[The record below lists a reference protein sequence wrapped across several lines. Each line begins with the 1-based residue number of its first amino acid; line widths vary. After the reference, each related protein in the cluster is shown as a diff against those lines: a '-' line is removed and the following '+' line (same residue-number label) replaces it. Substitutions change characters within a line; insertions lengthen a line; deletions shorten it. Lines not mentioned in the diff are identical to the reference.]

1 MKKSDLLAAAG
12 FAVALV
18 LFLILSGA
26 FYTVDQT
33 EQVIITQFGQPVGN
47 PITEPG
53 LHFKIPFVQ
62 SVNSLD
68 KRFLEWDGAP
78 VAIPTRDKTYIHV
91 DTFARWRIEDPKT
104 YFVRL
109 HDERSAQSRLEDI
122 LGSETR
128 NSIAKHDLIEIVRTD
143 KNRQPLHDESLKGGP
158 TGAIGVL
165 PPIEF
170 GRQKIEEEIK
180 TAAAQKLAGFGI
192 AVLDF
197 RIKRVN
203 YNPDV
208 LDRIYQRMISER
220 LQIAQRFR
228 SEGEGE
234 SARIAG
240 QRERDLNEIQSNAY
254 RRVQEIRGEA
264 DAKATE
270 IYARAY
276 TQNPQAAEF
285 YVFLKTLET
294 YHKIFSKDST
304 LVLSTDSDIFT
315 LLKHAATKTTGSPI
329 PLETPAKPLQLVE
342 ARYRL
347 LKPVLDHLTLGQDGI
362 QYYAYGVIKAQIFQ
376 LTRCTE
382 RERYLHLIAFI
393 AHQYYRLHD
402 NQVDVLLTS
411 LQSFHNSALREHK
424 DQCYSA
430 TRAAQ

>member
-1 MKKSDLLAAAG
+1 MKPFG
-12 FAVALV
+12 VGVALAV
-18 LFLILSGA
+18 FAAILALIGLLGM
-26 FYTVDQT
+26 FYTVNQT
-33 EQVIITQFGQPVGN
+33 EQVIITQFGKPVGE

-53 LHFKIPFVQ
+53 LHFKLPFVQ

-68 KRFLEWDGAP
+68 NRFLEWDGAP

-91 DTFARWRIEDPKT
+91 ETFARWRIEDPKT

-143 KNRQPLHDESLKGGP
+143 KDRTPQPDESLKGG
-158 TGAIGVL
+158 TGVGTIGVL

-170 GRQKIEEEIK
+170 GRLKIEEEIK
-180 TAAAQKLAGFGI
+180 SAAAGKLAEFGI
-192 AVLDF
+192 ALLDF

-220 LQIAQRFR
+220 MQIAQRFR

-240 QRERDLNEIQSNAY
+240 QRERDLNEIQSKAY
-254 RRVQEIRGEA
+254 WQVQQIRGEA
-264 DAKATE
+264 DAKAIE

-285 YVFLKTLET
+285 YAFLKTMDT
-294 YHKIFSKDST
+294 YHKIFTKDST
-304 LVLSTDSDIFT
+304 LVLSTDSDLFS
-315 LLKHAATKTTGSPI
+315 LLKRATPKSKGPPI
-329 PLETPAKPLQLVE
+329 SIESAAKP
-342 ARYRL
+342 
-347 LKPVLDHLTLGQDGI
+347 PP
-362 QYYAYGVIKAQIFQ
+362 
-376 LTRCTE
+376 
-382 RERYLHLIAFI
+382 
-393 AHQYYRLHD
+393 
-402 NQVDVLLTS
+402 
-411 LQSFHNSALREHK
+411 
-424 DQCYSA
+424 
-430 TRAAQ
+430 

>member
-1 MKKSDLLAAAG
+1 MKKSNLLAAAV

-33 EQVIITQFGQPVGN
+33 EQVIITQFGQPVGD

-91 DTFARWRIEDPKT
+91 NTFARWRIEDPKL

-143 KNRQPLHDESLKGGP
+143 KNRQPLRDETLKGGP
-158 TGAIGVL
+158 TGTIGVL

-170 GRQKIEEEIK
+170 GRLKIEEEIK
-180 TAAAQKLAGFGI
+180 AAATQKLAEFGI

-228 SEGEGE
+228 SEGEGQ

-285 YVFLKTLET
+285 YAFLKTLET

-304 LVLSTDSDIFT
+304 LVLSTGSDIFA

-329 PLETPAKPLQLVE
+329 PLETPAKPS
-342 ARYRL
+342 
-347 LKPVLDHLTLGQDGI
+347 P
-362 QYYAYGVIKAQIFQ
+362 
-376 LTRCTE
+376 
-382 RERYLHLIAFI
+382 
-393 AHQYYRLHD
+393 
-402 NQVDVLLTS
+402 
-411 LQSFHNSALREHK
+411 
-424 DQCYSA
+424 
-430 TRAAQ
+430 

>member
-1 MKKSDLLAAAG
+1 MKKSHLLAAAV

-18 LFLILSGA
+18 LLLILSGA

-53 LHFKIPFVQ
+53 LHFKISFVQ

-91 DTFARWRIEDPKT
+91 NTFARWRIEDPKL

-143 KNRQPLHDESLKGGP
+143 KNRQPLRDETLKGGP
-158 TGAIGVL
+158 TGTIGVL

-170 GRQKIEEEIK
+170 GRLKIEEEIK
-180 TAAAQKLAGFGI
+180 AASTQKLAEFGI

-228 SEGEGE
+228 SEGEGQ

-329 PLETPAKPLQLVE
+329 PLETPAKPS
-342 ARYRL
+342 
-347 LKPVLDHLTLGQDGI
+347 P
-362 QYYAYGVIKAQIFQ
+362 
-376 LTRCTE
+376 
-382 RERYLHLIAFI
+382 
-393 AHQYYRLHD
+393 
-402 NQVDVLLTS
+402 
-411 LQSFHNSALREHK
+411 
-424 DQCYSA
+424 
-430 TRAAQ
+430 

>member
-1 MKKSDLLAAAG
+1 MRKSHLLRAAVIT
-12 FAVALV
+12 AVLV

-33 EQVIITQFGQPVGN
+33 EQVILTQFGQPVGD
-47 PITEPG
+47 PITNPG
-53 LHFKIPFVQ
+53 LHFKMPFVQ
-62 SVNSLD
+62 NVNSLD

-91 DTFARWRIEDPKT
+91 NTFARWRIENPKL

-109 HDERSAQSRLEDI
+109 HDERSALSRLEDI

-143 KNRQPLHDESLKGGP
+143 KDRQPLHDETLKGGP
-158 TGAIGVL
+158 TGTIGVL
-165 PPIEF
+165 PPIKF
-170 GRQKIEEEIK
+170 GRLKIEEEIK
-180 TAAAQKLAGFGI
+180 AAATQKLAEFGI
-192 AVLDF
+192 AILDF

-240 QRERDLNEIQSNAY
+240 QRDRDLNEIQSNAY
-254 RRVQEIRGEA
+254 RQVQQVRGES

-276 TQNPQAAEF
+276 TQIPQAAEF
-285 YVFLKTLET
+285 YAFLKTLET
-294 YHKIFSKDST
+294 YRKIFTKDST
-304 LVLSTDSDIFT
+304 MVLSTDSDIFA
-315 LLKHAATKTTGSPI
+315 LLKHAAGKPNASPI
-329 PLETPAKPLQLVE
+329 PPESPAK
-342 ARYRL
+342 
-347 LKPVLDHLTLGQDGI
+347 
-362 QYYAYGVIKAQIFQ
+362 
-376 LTRCTE
+376 
-382 RERYLHLIAFI
+382 
-393 AHQYYRLHD
+393 
-402 NQVDVLLTS
+402 
-411 LQSFHNSALREHK
+411 
-424 DQCYSA
+424 
-430 TRAAQ
+430 

>member
-1 MKKSDLLAAAG
+1 MRRTSGLLILILAAVFVG
-12 FAVALV
+12 ILV
-18 LFLILSGA
+18 ISLSV
-26 FYTVDQT
+26 YTVNQT
-33 EQVIITQFGQPVGN
+33 EQVIITQFGQPVGE

-53 LHFKIPFVQ
+53 LHFKLPFVQ
-62 SVNSLD
+62 TVNTLD

-143 KNRQPLHDESLKGGP
+143 KNRQPIRDESLKGGP
-158 TGAIGVL
+158 TGVIGIL

-180 TAAAQKLAGFGI
+180 TSAAEKLAEFGI
-192 AVLDF
+192 TVLDF

-254 RRVQEIRGEA
+254 LQVQKIRGEA
-264 DAKATE
+264 DAKASE
-270 IYARAY
+270 IYAKAY
-276 TQNPQAAEF
+276 TQDSQAAEF
-285 YVFLKTLET
+285 YTFLKTLDA
-294 YHKIFSKDST
+294 YRKIFTKDST
-304 LVLSTDSDIFT
+304 IVLSTDSQLFQ
-315 LLKHAATKTTGSPI
+315 LLKRAGARTVASPVPTATPEK
-329 PLETPAKPLQLVE
+329 Q
-342 ARYRL
+342 
-347 LKPVLDHLTLGQDGI
+347 
-362 QYYAYGVIKAQIFQ
+362 
-376 LTRCTE
+376 
-382 RERYLHLIAFI
+382 
-393 AHQYYRLHD
+393 
-402 NQVDVLLTS
+402 
-411 LQSFHNSALREHK
+411 
-424 DQCYSA
+424 
-430 TRAAQ
+430 

>member
-1 MKKSDLLAAAG
+1 MRKFRLLQA
-12 FAVALV
+12 ALV
-18 LFLILSGA
+18 VVLVVLLLIFSGA

-33 EQVIITQFGQPVGN
+33 EQVIITQFGQPVGDAV
-47 PITEPG
+47 TDPG

-62 SVNSLD
+62 NVNALD

-91 DTFARWRIEDPKT
+91 TTFARWRIQDPKL

-109 HDERSAQSRLEDI
+109 HDERSALSRLEDI

-128 NSIAKHDLIEIVRTD
+128 NFIAKHDLIEIVRTD

-158 TGAIGVL
+158 TGTIGVL
-165 PPIEF
+165 PPIQI
-170 GRQKIEEEIK
+170 GRLKIEDEIK
-180 TAAAQKLAGFGI
+180 AAAMQKLSEFGI
-192 AVLDF
+192 AILDF

-240 QRERDLNEIQSNAY
+240 QRDRDLNEIQSDAY
-254 RRVQEIRGEA
+254 RQVQQIRGES

-285 YVFLKTLET
+285 YTFLKTLET
-294 YHKIFSKDST
+294 YHKIFTRDAT
-304 LVLSTDSDIFT
+304 LVLSTDSDIFA
-315 LLKHAATKTTGSPI
+315 LLKHAAEKSNGSPVQA
-329 PLETPAKPLQLVE
+329 EAPAK
-342 ARYRL
+342 
-347 LKPVLDHLTLGQDGI
+347 
-362 QYYAYGVIKAQIFQ
+362 
-376 LTRCTE
+376 
-382 RERYLHLIAFI
+382 
-393 AHQYYRLHD
+393 
-402 NQVDVLLTS
+402 
-411 LQSFHNSALREHK
+411 
-424 DQCYSA
+424 
-430 TRAAQ
+430 

>member
-1 MKKSDLLAAAG
+1 MKKSNLLAAAV

-18 LFLILSGA
+18 LFLIFSGA

-33 EQVIITQFGQPVGN
+33 EQVIITQFGQPVGD

-91 DTFARWRIEDPKT
+91 NTFARWRIEDPKL

-109 HDERSAQSRLEDI
+109 HDERSAQSRIEDI

-143 KNRQPLHDESLKGGP
+143 KNRQPLRDETLKGGP
-158 TGAIGVL
+158 TGTIGVL

-170 GRQKIEEEIK
+170 GRLKIEEEIK
-180 TAAAQKLAGFGI
+180 AASRQKLAEFGI

-228 SEGEGE
+228 SEGEGQ

-285 YVFLKTLET
+285 YAFLKTLET

-304 LVLSTDSDIFT
+304 LVLSTGSDIFA

-329 PLETPAKPLQLVE
+329 PIETPEKLSP
-342 ARYRL
+342 
-347 LKPVLDHLTLGQDGI
+347 
-362 QYYAYGVIKAQIFQ
+362 
-376 LTRCTE
+376 
-382 RERYLHLIAFI
+382 
-393 AHQYYRLHD
+393 
-402 NQVDVLLTS
+402 
-411 LQSFHNSALREHK
+411 
-424 DQCYSA
+424 
-430 TRAAQ
+430 